1 MTDAE
6 EFIVIICLNAAVLKN
21 VLVGLHEIRG
31 NYLEKATICRFT
43 LDKRFFGCFECE
55 KIVGTA
61 SDFKMCF
68 SGRFNNSLL
77 KKKCE
82 LS

>member
-6 EFIVIICLNAAVLKN
+6 EFIVICLNAAVLKN

-31 NYLEKATICRFT
+31 DYLEKATIFRFT
-43 LDKRFFGCFECE
+43 LEKRSFGCFECE
-55 KIVGTA
+55 KIVETA

-68 SGRFNNSLL
+68 SGRFNNSL
-77 KKKCE
+77 
-82 LS
+82 